1 MTVLLR
7 IIALLSALL
16 LSGCI
21 TLNPDPYQEESSSL
35 PPVESGILVGTA
47 TKLNIAAGQTA
58 AMPLSGA
65 KEAMDWRLALID
77 NATRSIDIQYFIW
90 SSDAAGRLVF
100 DRLLR
105 AADRGVRVRLLVDDL
120 ALEGKDVNIA
130 TLSKHANFE
139 IRIYNPGS
147 VRKSA
152 LGAIGEFMLYFRE
165 LNRRMHNKL
174 FVVDNRFAI
183 LGGRNIGN
191 PYFGLSDKYN
201 NRDLDILLAGAVV
214 TNISNAFD
222 DYWNA
227 DLAYPGEE
235 MSDRANIS
243 RIPALRRELDKQLDA
258 DTERLQSYPLDRQ
271 DWHALLATFPA
282 RADYGEAFFLQD
294 IPISE
299 DGRELK
305 LVDMIDQVAGESD
318 EEIIIV
324 SPYFIPTNNLLE
336 DIAAATLRGVKVK
349 IITGSLG
356 SNNHTA
362 VHSHYRKYRRRIH
375 AAGAELY
382 EFRHDPAPDIRA
394 ISDVPP
400 VTAKFISLH
409 AKALV
414 GDRNKVFIGSLNL
427 DPRAVIINTENGVY
441 FESAALG
448 EDLGRLFDEMM
459 SPENAWQVRLDDN
472 DNLTWTAKE
481 GVKQQQPARH
491 FGQRIADFLY
501 RLLPI
506 ESQL

>member
-1 MTVLLR
+1 MN
-7 IIALLSALL
+7 LLSRILALVL
-16 LSGCI
+16 ALTLGGCI
-21 TLNPDPYQEESSSL
+21 TLNPDPHREESENLS
-35 PPVESGILVGTA
+35 PVETGVLADTA
-47 TKLNIAAGQTA
+47 NKLDLASGQTA

-65 KEAMDWRLALID
+65 KEGMDWRLALID
-77 NATRSIDIQYFIW
+77 NASRSIDIQYFIW
-90 SSDAAGRLVF
+90 SSDAAGRLMF

-130 TLSKHANFE
+130 SISMHPNFE
-139 IRIYNPGS
+139 IRIYNPGY

-174 FVVDNRFAI
+174 FVVDNTFAI

-201 NRDLDILLAGAVV
+201 NRDLDILLAGTVV
-214 TNISNAFD
+214 PDISSAFD
-222 DYWNA
+222 KYWNA
-227 DLAYPGEE
+227 DLAYPGAE
-235 MSDRANIS
+235 MSERANVS
-243 RIPALRRELDKQLDA
+243 RISALQRELDAQLEVDS
-258 DTERLQSYPLDRQ
+258 ERLQSYPLDRQ
-271 DWHALLATFPA
+271 DWTELLNTFTA
-282 RADYGEAFFLQD
+282 KADYGKAWFLQD
-294 IPISE
+294 VPISD

-305 LVDMIDQVAGESD
+305 LVDMIDEVADHAEK
-318 EEIIIV
+318 EIIVV
-324 SPYFIPTNNLLE
+324 SPYFIPTGNLLE
-336 DIAAATLRGVKVK
+336 EAAEATARGVKVR

-362 VHSHYRKYRRRIH
+362 VHSHYRKYRRKIL
-375 AAGAELY
+375 ATGAELY
-382 EFRHDPAPDIRA
+382 EFRHDPAPGIRA

-400 VTAKFISLH
+400 VEAKFISLH
-409 AKALV
+409 AKALI
-414 GDRNKVFIGSLNL
+414 GDRDMVFIGSLNL
-427 DPRAVIINTENGVY
+427 DPRAVVINTENGVY

-459 SPENAWQVRLDDN
+459 SPENAWQVKLDEN
-472 DNLTWTAKE
+472 GNLTWTAGE
-481 GVKQQQPARH
+481 GVRTQQPARH